1 MTEFD
6 LEQGVGPRKI
16 KYASCRCGNA
26 DTIPAEVRRASELW
40 SADPESGDICVP
52 QAKFSTS
59 YPSAHT
65 HRLLASTWTF
75 NIWQINLLYTRQI
88 ISLARSEEHTSEL
101 QSLAY
106 LVCR

>member
-40 SADPESGDICVP
+40 SADPESGDICVA
-52 QAKFSTS
+52 QAKFFYLIPVSPYTSTS
-59 YPSAHT
+59 
-65 HRLLASTWTF
+65 RK
-75 NIWQINLLYTRQI
+75 
-88 ISLARSEEHTSEL
+88 
-101 QSLAY
+101 Y
-106 LVCR
+106 LDI